1 MDGNVTTSELDE
13 LIKEG
18 SDLKTTVRDFGDAI
32 IKRVTMSDLSILS
45 VSGKY
50 SRALGKEIERL
61 CLQCRTN
68 LGLEFTDI
76 KVNPALRKKFDSS
89 IVGVLRNVR
98 NTFQKRRKQ
107 LLLCTPP
114 SELVDLLKLTGV
126 YDGYHVVDK
135 PSSAVAAEDLAPEP
149 LPSNQQPR
157 RQGRRPQQQAGL
169 VQKKIVHL
177 NQSLKRT
184 VSLEKGLDSAEKCV
198 MRLLPQSPP
207 KVEGYSFAY
216 SYKTS
221 EKVGGDFFDFIPIG
235 DDRLGVLIGDVS
247 GHGLDAALM
256 MGISKKVIRLRAQS
270 TEFRTPYEVF
280 RQSNA
285 DLLGDFSRY
294 AFVTAL
300 YGVLELATGTF
311 TFVRA
316 GHEVPIIVEA
326 EGRQT
331 VLSPKGIPLGIDSGK
346 NFDRLLE
353 ETTVQLP
360 KGGFLFLYTDGLAE
374 CWNPRGACYTR
385 DRLLFSLSQI
395 KTSQGCKEVLDRILH
410 SISEFADGRAQEDDM
425 TAILLKRMH

>member
-1 MDGNVTTSELDE
+1 MDGHVTTSELHE

-18 SDLKTTVRDFGDAI
+18 SDLRTTVRDFGDAI
-32 IKRVTMSDLSILS
+32 IKRVTMRDLSILS

-50 SRALGKEIERL
+50 DRSLGKEIERL

-76 KVNPALRKKFDSS
+76 EVNPALRKKFDSS
-89 IVGVLRNVR
+89 IVGVLRTVR
-98 NTFQKRRKQ
+98 NAFQTRRKT

-114 SELVDLLKLTGV
+114 SELVDLLQLTGV
-126 YDGYHVVDK
+126 YDGYRVVEK
-135 PSSAVAAEDLAPEP
+135 PSSAIVVGDLAPTHQ
-149 LPSNQQPR
+149 SSKR
-157 RQGRRPQQQAGL
+157 RLRPQHDAKV
-169 VQKKIVHL
+169 VQRKIVHL

-184 VSLEKGLDSAEKCV
+184 ASLEKGLDSAEKCV
-198 MRLLPQSPP
+198 KRLLPQTPP
-207 KVEGYSFAY
+207 SVEGYSFAY

-221 EKVGGDFFDFIPIG
+221 EKVGGDFFDFIPL
-235 DDRLGVLIGDVS
+235 DNDRLGILIGDVS

-256 MGISKKVIRLRAQS
+256 MGISKKVIQLRAQS
-270 TEFRTPYEVF
+270 SEFKTPYQVF

-285 DLLGDFSRY
+285 DLLGDFSRN

-300 YGVLELATGTF
+300 YGVLELSTGAF

-316 GHEVPIIVEA
+316 GHEVPVIVDA
-326 EGRQT
+326 DGKQT
-331 VLSPKGIPLGIDSGK
+331 VLSPKGMPLGIDSGK
-346 NFDRLLE
+346 NFDRILE
-353 ETTVQLP
+353 ETSVQLP

-395 KTSQGCKEVLDRILH
+395 KTSRGCQEVLDRILRA
-410 SISEFADGRAQEDDM
+410 ISEFAADRAQEDDM
-425 TAILLKRMH
+425 TAILLKRMR